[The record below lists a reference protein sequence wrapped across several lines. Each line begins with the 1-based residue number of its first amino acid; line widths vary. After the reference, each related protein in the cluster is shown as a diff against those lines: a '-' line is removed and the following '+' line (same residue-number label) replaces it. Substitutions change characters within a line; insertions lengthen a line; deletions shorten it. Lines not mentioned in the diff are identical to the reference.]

1 MKKEVVLKKTKVFG
15 DYGKKRLLDCSA
27 SFQDLAK
34 TFLEIPAQN
43 IKKGSADKY
52 SMLLEKSK
60 EESRTL
66 LAEHLYEMADIMS
79 EVAQESVSGIQIENK
94 KRNKIER
101 DLEEYGIQLMGITLL
116 VDNRDRYKLVVVMR
130 PEKISNEKGGRAKER
145 FMQFTTKDLG
155 EIFSTYLGIRFKLA
169 KGSVEVLGEEEVS
182 VMYEEESG
190 YKVLTGIA
198 RATKEGEK
206 ISGDNY
212 MILEGENGRYYIALS
227 DGAGSGEKANSASK
241 MVVELLEKFIDAGFG
256 VEIAIQMIN
265 GVLLSSE
272 EEQHLSTLDIC
283 CLDTHTGQCEF
294 IKVGACASYIKSDML
309 VEIVMSANLPL
320 GVFYRVEIEKTN
332 GQLVNGDY
340 VIILSDGII
349 QGLGGDTEI
358 AKFEEM
364 LSGVSYESPQE
375 LANFILSYTI
385 HEAGG
390 IIEDDMTVLV
400 LGIWENTLHFS

>member
-1 MKKEVVLKKTKVFG
+1 MKKEIVLKKTKVFG
-15 DYGKKRLLDCSA
+15 DYGKKRLLNCSA

-34 TFLEIPAQN
+34 TFLEIP
-43 IKKGSADKY
+43 KGDIGKHNDKY
-52 SMLLEKSK
+52 SRLLEKSK
-60 EESRTL
+60 EESRVL

-79 EVAQESVSGIQIENK
+79 EVAQESVSGIRIDDR

-101 DLEEYGIQLMGITLL
+101 ELREKGIQLGSLSLL
-116 VDNRDRYKLVVVMR
+116 LDKQECYKLVALIRSLV
-130 PEKISNEKGGRAKER
+130 PFTAKE
-145 FMQFTTKDLG
+145 LG
-155 EIFSTYLGIRFKLA
+155 DIFSTYLGIRFRPA
-169 KGSVEVLGEEEVS
+169 KGSVEIFGEEEVS
-182 VMYEEESG
+182 VMYEEESS

-227 DGAGSGEKANSASK
+227 DGAGSGETANAASK
-241 MVVELLEKFIDAGFG
+241 MVVELLEKFIDAGFSI
-256 VEIAIQMIN
+256 ETAIQMIN

-283 CLDTHTGQCEF
+283 CIDTHTGQCEF
-294 IKVGACASYIKSDML
+294 IKVGACSSYIKSDML
-309 VEIVMSANLPL
+309 VEIVMSSNLPL

-340 VIILSDGII
+340 VIILSDGIL
-349 QGLGGDTEI
+349 QGLGGETEV
-358 AKFEEM
+358 AKFEDM

-400 LGIWENTLHFS
+400 FGIWENALHFG